1 MVGLGLLATWGS
13 TPEERSERYG
23 CDDVVAE
30 PHVVAWRAVDVA
42 APKALVFRWVCQ
54 LRVAPYSYDLIDN
67 LGRRSPRRL
76 TPGLDALE
84 LGQRF
89 MTVFTLVG
97 VDPGTAITLETRH
110 QLLGHVACTYRVTP
124 GEGGTSRLVVKLV
137 AAAASRL
144 GAVGRATLR
153 VLLPGGDLVMMR
165 RQLLTLKTL
174 AERDARTPA
183 GDIVRA

>member
-1 MVGLGLLATWGS
+1 MVGLASLGTWGS

-23 CDDVVAE
+23 CDGIVAE

-76 TPGLDALE
+76 TPGLGALA

-97 VDPGTAITLETRH
+97 LEPGTAVTLETSS
-110 QLLGHVACTYRVTP
+110 QVLGHVACTYRVSA
-124 GEGGTSRLVVKLV
+124 GEGDTSRLVVKLV
-137 AAAASRL
+137 AAAPSRF
-144 GAVGRATLR
+144 GVVGRAILR
-153 VLLPGGDLVMMR
+153 FLLPGGDLVMMR